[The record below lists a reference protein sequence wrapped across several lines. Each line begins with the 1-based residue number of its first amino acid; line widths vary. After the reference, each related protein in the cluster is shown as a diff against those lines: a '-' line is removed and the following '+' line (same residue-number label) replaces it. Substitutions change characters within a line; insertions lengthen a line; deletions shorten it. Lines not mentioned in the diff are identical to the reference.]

1 MFSLPVRGRYNF
13 LRSLK
18 DEELILANDVVELN
32 DAISRLG
39 DYSSESNIALNE
51 AKTNKDVRRQMSR
64 AHALHDYYPAVSCNG
79 KLLERVTTAK
89 ILGVHMDEHL
99 TWVDHVTALLSSCY
113 AALAVRRKRRN
124 LAQQCSQAVSG
135 VISDVKTGLRV
146 RRLLSHSRIPNE
158 MAAKSSKNIAWAT
171 YLGGTL
177 F

>member
-1 MFSLPVRGRYNF
+1 M
-13 LRSLK
+13 
-18 DEELILANDVVELN
+18 ELN

-89 ILGVHMDEHL
+89 IQGVHMDEHL
-99 TWVDHVTALLSSCY
+99 TWVDHVTALSSCY

-158 MAAKSSKNIAWAT
+158 MAARVQRTLRGLPTWAVHCFRGLAEIKLASNLKKGRPST
-171 YLGGTL
+171 TENHS
-177 F
+177 